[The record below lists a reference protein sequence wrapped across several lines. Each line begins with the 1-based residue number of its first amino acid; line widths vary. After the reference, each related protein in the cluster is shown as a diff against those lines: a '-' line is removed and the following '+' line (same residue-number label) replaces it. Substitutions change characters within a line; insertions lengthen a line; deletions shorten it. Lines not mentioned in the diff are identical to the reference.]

1 MAATGEDASLG
12 ASQKTEKKCSVCQV
26 PVKAHVGKHGPNNC
40 LGQSS
45 TEIFQRLLSEIEHL
59 KRSFEAE
66 RVESKDRE
74 VRLLNKIDD
83 LGRRL
88 MPLATSL
95 TVSLPSS
102 MTFSAVI
109 MKRRK
114 AELVKSP
121 LHKRT
126 VLRLN
131 VLSLERNVS
140 GRSRT
145 RRLPSKPSAILA

>member
-1 MAATGEDASLG
+1 M
-12 ASQKTEKKCSVCQV
+12 
-26 PVKAHVGKHGPNNC
+26 
-40 LGQSS
+40 
-45 TEIFQRLLSEIEHL
+45 IFRSLLSEIEHL

-114 AELVKSP
+114 AALVKSP
-121 LHKRT
+121 LHKQT

-145 RRLPSKPSAILA
+145 RRLPSKQSAILA